1 MHEPLTV
8 HFLSSSPFTVG
19 ISGILSYFQYP
30 VGPLQTG
37 VSKGTSFTH
46 PSCMMDAS
54 LVPAEKGEG
63 FVYSTPLAVC
73 RNQASSLKPALSS
86 QGDTILVSFAN

>member
-1 MHEPLTV
+1 MSPWVVEVPQPLTV

-19 ISGILSYFQYP
+19 ISVILSYSRYP
-30 VGPLQTG
+30 VGPLQTD

-46 PSCMMDAS
+46 LSCMMDAS

-63 FVYSTPLAVC
+63 FVYTSGCL
-73 RNQASSLKPALSS
+73 
-86 QGDTILVSFAN
+86 